1 MKRPN
6 SLSWLT
12 VFGFGLAIVPLVL
25 VIVSITLTISRFAEE
40 GQSSILRAVALSDSA
55 NRMANAVRSME
66 RYGLQYT
73 VLQDSA
79 LLVLFQQSFEEY
91 QQVSKRFAAAGPNV
105 VDQKRLHRLDENLAK
120 ARRALPLAALEGGRG
135 SLDQNFSTASREMQQ
150 LQEDVNDG
158 ISAQV
163 KHLGDRAL
171 KIKRLTLYEVLLAL
185 PLTIVVAIF
194 FIILITR
201 PIKRLDRAISSL
213 GDGDLASPIQVNGPK
228 DIAALGDRLEWLRQH
243 LQELEVTKIHFLR
256 QLSHEL
262 KTPLTAIR
270 EGSEL
275 LQEDLG
281 QGLAAEQRE
290 IVDIVRD
297 NSLRLQRLIEDLLR
311 FSVAEGPA
319 VSAGMRHPIPLH
331 DVIEEL
337 LQSYK
342 PLLRSKGMRIDQQ
355 IAELWTAAHRDRIRT
370 ICDNLLSNG
379 VKFSPQGSTIRVRLW
394 QDGEEAVLDVIDSG
408 PGVAPKERDKIFDI
422 LYRGSASES
431 GKIEGSGLGLAIT
444 REYVLSYGGSL
455 EILDSEG
462 QGAHFQVR
470 LPSIQHDSF
479 SPESERLRR
488 DAGEQTRAP

>member
-25 VIVSITLTISRFAEE
+25 VIVSITLTIARFAEE

-79 LLVLFQQSFEEY
+79 LLVLFQQSFDEY
-91 QQVSKRFAAAGPNV
+91 QQVSKRFAAAGPSK
-105 VDQKRLHRLDENLAK
+105 VDQRRLRHLNENLAK

-135 SLDQNFSTASREMQQ
+135 TLDQDFSTASHEMQQ

-171 KIKRLTLYEVLLAL
+171 QIKRLTLYEVLLAL

-201 PIKRLDRAISSL
+201 PIKRLDRAISGL
-213 GDGDLASPIQVNGPK
+213 GDGDLSSNIEVSGPK
-228 DIAALGDRLEWLRQH
+228 DIAALGDRLEWLRKH
-243 LQELEVTKIHFLR
+243 LQELEATKVHFLR

-275 LQEDLG
+275 LQEELG
-281 QGLAAEQRE
+281 QGLIAEQRE

-311 FSVAEGPA
+311 FSMAEGPI
-319 VSAGMRHPIPLH
+319 SAGMQHPIPLH
-331 DVIEEL
+331 EVLEEL
-337 LQSYK
+337 LLSYK
-342 PLLRSKGMRIDQQ
+342 PVLRSKGIRLESQVS
-355 IAELWTAAHRDRIRT
+355 ELWTSAHRDRIRT
-370 ICDNLLSNG
+370 IVDNLLSNA
-379 VKFSPQGSTIRVRLW
+379 VKFSPQGATIRVALR
-394 QDGEEAVLDVIDSG
+394 QDAEEAVIDVIDGG
-408 PGVAPKERDKIFDI
+408 PGVAREERDKIFDI

-455 EILDSEG
+455 EILDTEG
-462 QGAHFQVR
+462 SGAHFQVR
-470 LPSIQHDSF
+470 LPISRHD
-479 SPESERLRR
+479 PLEPGTERLR
-488 DAGEQTRAP
+488 

>member
-12 VFGFGLAIVPLVL
+12 VFGFGLAIVPMVL
-25 VIVSITLTISRFAEE
+25 VIVSITLTIARFAEE

-91 QQVSKRFAAAGPNV
+91 QQVSRHFAAAGPSA
-105 VDQKRLHRLDENLAK
+105 VDQKRLRHLDENLAK

-135 SLDQNFSTASREMQQ
+135 NLDQDFSTASREMQQ

-171 KIKRLTLYEVLLAL
+171 QIKRLTLYEVLLAL

-213 GDGDLASPIQVNGPK
+213 GDGDLASSIQVSGPK
-228 DIAALGDRLEWLRQH
+228 DIAALGDRLEWLRQR
-243 LQELEVTKIHFLR
+243 LLELEATKIHFLR

-311 FSVAEGPA
+311 FSVADGT
-319 VSAGMRHPIPLH
+319 VSAGMQHPIPLH
-331 DVIEEL
+331 EVLEEL

-342 PLLRSKGMRIDQQ
+342 PLLRSKGMRVHSQ
-355 IAELWTAAHRDRIRT
+355 IAELWTPAHRDRIRT
-370 ICDNLLSNG
+370 ICDNLLSNA
-379 VKFSPQGSTIRVRLW
+379 VKFSPQGATLRVQL
-394 QDGEEAVLDVIDSG
+394 QHEGEDAVIDVIDAG
-408 PGVAPKERDKIFDI
+408 PGVAPEERDKIFDI

-462 QGAHFQVR
+462 HGAHFPVR
-470 LPSIQHDSF
+470 LPISQHDSSSF
-479 SPESERLRR
+479 GP
-488 DAGEQTRAP
+488 